1 MPIGKSSAKDKM
13 ILEEAYRSNPKPD
26 KQARQDIVDR
36 VSLNEKEVQVCL
48 APITPPQRVDDW
60 MDLGLGKYGRDETD
74 NCRFGSRT
82 AAKTTEGNRVHFR
95 PRSSPLFALV
105 ACTTSPRQILPCLAS
120 TRTGAS
126 SLRIRLL
133 RGPLP
138 TTRDPCHRH

>member
-60 MDLGLGKYGRDETD
+60 MDLGLGKIW
-74 NCRFGSRT
+74 SR
-82 AAKTTEGNRVHFR
+82 
-95 PRSSPLFALV
+95 
-105 ACTTSPRQILPCLAS
+105 
-120 TRTGAS
+120 
-126 SLRIRLL
+126 
-133 RGPLP
+133 
-138 TTRDPCHRH
+138 